1 MSCCGNILP
10 AEITAGLDFQAVFAL
25 PDYPAPDWTMTA
37 VLRGPGQI
45 NLTATAV
52 ERGHQFKVLAADSA
66 TWQPGEYWWSIR
78 ASKTGST
85 VEVAKGQLTVLA
97 DLAAVSAP
105 YDGRTQNQIA
115 LEAINAV
122 LGKRA
127 TRDQERY
134 TINNRELWRTPIAD
148 LLKLR
153 AFYAVQV
160 KRECQR
166 LKGHATFGRA
176 VAVRFSSK

>member
-1 MSCCGNILP
+1 MTCCSGILP
-10 AEITAGLDFQAVFAL
+10 GEITAGLDFQASFAL
-25 PDYPAPDWTMTA
+25 SEYPAPAWTMTA
-37 VLRGPGQI
+37 ILRGPGQI

-52 ERGHQFKVLAADSA
+52 QLGHQFAAPASTTSA
-66 TWQPGEYWWSIR
+66 WAPGEYWWSIR
-78 ASKTGST
+78 ASRAGAV
-85 VEVAKGQLTVLA
+85 VEVAKGQLTIAA
-97 DLAAVSAP
+97 DLAAVSGP

-115 LEAINAV
+115 LDAINAV

-166 LKGHATFGRA
+166 NKGEAAFGRA
-176 VAVRFSSK
+176 VAVRFSS